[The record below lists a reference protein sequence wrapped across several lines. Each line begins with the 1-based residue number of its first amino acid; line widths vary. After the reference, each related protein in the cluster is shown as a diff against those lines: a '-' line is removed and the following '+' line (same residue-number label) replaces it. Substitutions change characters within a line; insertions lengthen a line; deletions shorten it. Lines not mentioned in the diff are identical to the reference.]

1 MVSSPVSTSP
11 RLQGHQQLSLC
22 GVLGVV
28 GVKTLL
34 LFLRDP
40 VSKDLEG
47 SKILKGRGGHAKGTP
62 GEAGFLVFV
71 LFLCMFGDRV
81 LASNSLL
88 SCKRLIFLP
97 PPPEYW
103 NYRHHHT

>member
-1 MVSSPVSTSP
+1 M
-11 RLQGHQQLSLC
+11 SLC

-34 LFLRDP
+34 LFLGDP

-47 SKILKGRGGHAKGTP
+47 STNLEGQGEGMQRESP

-71 LFLCMFGDRV
+71 LLLCMFGDRV
-81 LASNSLL
+81 LVSNSLL
-88 SCKRLIFLP
+88 SWKRLIFLP

-103 NYRHHHT
+103 NYRHQYTWVF